1 MHAIIVPRENLGTV
15 FIMSDLASPEVL
27 ELVNQ
32 YIECSNDKKKE
43 LLKQKIAAACLPAVK
58 KIARSLAR
66 RNTDPIEDLIQV
78 GCVGLLKAI
87 EHYSLSH
94 KAAFKTYANYYITGE
109 IRHYLRDK
117 VSMVRAP
124 RELQELAFRINQI
137 IEQLTK
143 ELNRAPTEVEIS
155 ERLSLPVSKVN
166 EVVQVE
172 RRKNHVSLDN
182 NLTFF
187 NTESSL
193 SDFLVDDKYQES
205 LTQKE
210 EKVMLLD
217 AIDMLDPKS
226 RDVIKMSFFQDMNQK
241 QISEEIGVSQMQVS
255 RIIKKALNELAAILT
270 KQWG

>member
-1 MHAIIVPRENLGTV
+1 
-15 FIMSDLASPEVL
+15 MSDLASQEVI

-32 YIECSNDKKKE
+32 YSKCTNDTKRR
-43 LLKQKIAAACLPAVK
+43 LLKQKIAAECLPTVK

-87 EHYSLSH
+87 EHYSVSH

-124 RELQELAFRINQI
+124 RELQELAYRINQI

-143 ELNRAPTEVEIS
+143 ELNRTPTEIEIS
-155 ERLSLPVSKVN
+155 ERLSLPVSKVK

-182 NLTFF
+182 NLSFF
-187 NTESSL
+187 NSETTL
-193 SDFLVDDKYQES
+193 SDFLIDDRYQEN
-205 LTQKE
+205 LTEKE
-210 EKVMLLD
+210 EKVVLME
-217 AIDMLDPKS
+217 AIEMLDKRSKS
-226 RDVIKMSFFQDMNQK
+226 VIKMSFFQDMSQNQ
-241 QISEEIGVSQMQVS
+241 IAEEIGVSQMQVS
-255 RIIKKALNELAAILT
+255 RIIKKALNDLAAIIT

>member
-1 MHAIIVPRENLGTV
+1 MTDLG
-15 FIMSDLASPEVL
+15 SPEVL

-32 YIECSNDKKKE
+32 YIECKSDKQKMV
-43 LLKQKIAAACLPAVK
+43 LKQKIAATCLPTVK

-87 EHYSLSH
+87 DHYNLKH
-94 KAAFKTYANYYITGE
+94 KTSFRTYANYFITGE

-137 IEQLTK
+137 IEQLIK
-143 ELNRAPTEVEIS
+143 ELGRTPTEFEIS

-182 NLTFF
+182 NLIFF
-187 NTESSL
+187 NNDSTL
-193 SDFLVDDKYQES
+193 VDFLVDDKYQDN
-205 LTQKE
+205 LTERE
-210 EKVMLLD
+210 EKVMLLE
-217 AIDMLDPKS
+217 AIDMLEPVYKE
-226 RDVIKMSFFQDMNQK
+226 VIRMSFFQDMNQK
-241 QISEEIGVSQMQVS
+241 QIAQETGVSQMQVS
-255 RIIKKALNELAAILT
+255 RRIKKALDNLAIILT
-270 KQWG
+270 KQWS

>member
-1 MHAIIVPRENLGTV
+1 
-15 FIMSDLASPEVL
+15 MSDLASQEVL
-27 ELVNQ
+27 ELINQ
-32 YIECSNDKKKE
+32 YTKCTNDKKRNI
-43 LLKQKIAAACLPAVK
+43 LKQKIAAECLPTVK

-87 EHYSLSH
+87 DHFSTSH

-143 ELNRAPTEVEIS
+143 ELGRTPTEIEIS
-155 ERLSLPVSKVN
+155 ERLSLPISKVN

-187 NTESSL
+187 NSDSTMA
-193 SDFLVDDKYQES
+193 DFLIDDKYQDS

-210 EKVMLLD
+210 EKVMLLE
-217 AIDMLDPKS
+217 AIEMLDKKS
-226 RDVIKMSFFQDMNQK
+226 KDVIKMSFFQNMNQQ

-255 RIIKKALNELAAILT
+255 RIIKKALNELAGILT

>member
-1 MHAIIVPRENLGTV
+1 
-15 FIMSDLASPEVL
+15 MSDLASPEIL

-32 YIECSNDKKKE
+32 YIETDSEKKRTV
-43 LLKQKIAAACLPAVK
+43 LKQKIAAICLPAVK

-87 EHYSLSH
+87 EHYSTSH
-94 KAAFKTYANYYITGE
+94 KTTFKTYANYYITGE

-124 RELQELAFRINQI
+124 RELQELAFRINSI

-143 ELNRAPTEVEIS
+143 ELKRTPTEIEIS

-172 RRKNHVSLDN
+172 RRKAHVSLDN

-187 NTESSL
+187 NADSSM
-193 SDFLVDDKYQES
+193 SDFLVDDRYQEN
-205 LTQKE
+205 LTKKE
-210 EKVMLLD
+210 EKVMLLE
-217 AIDMLDPKS
+217 AIEMLDKKS
-226 RDVIKMSFFQDMNQK
+226 RDVIKMSFFQDMNQN
-241 QISEEIGVSQMQVS
+241 QIAEEIGVSQMQVS
-255 RIIKKALNELAAILT
+255 RIIKKALNDLAAILT